1 MFFICTV
8 EKRSQRVHDRNELG
22 LETLSLGVVNMNV
35 TTLGEAFSRSS
46 VGVKFML
53 PRNHINHEL
62 QASESTI

>member
-8 EKRSQRVHDRNELG
+8 EKRSQRVHDRNEF
-22 LETLSLGVVNMNV
+22 ETLSLGVVNMNV